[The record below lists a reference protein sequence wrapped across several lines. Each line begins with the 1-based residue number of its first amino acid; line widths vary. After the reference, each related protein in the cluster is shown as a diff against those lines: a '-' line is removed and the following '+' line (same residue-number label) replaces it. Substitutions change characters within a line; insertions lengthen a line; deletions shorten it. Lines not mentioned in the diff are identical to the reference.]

1 MYQDPEIAEII
12 RNLDRKKQECVH
24 GNNPIKSFSFLTIS
38 LDEKFDQAR
47 KFKQAIQELIKVR

>member
-1 MYQDPEIAEII
+1 MVK
-12 RNLDRKKQECVH
+12 NL
-24 GNNPIKSFSFLTIS
+24 IKSFSFLTKF